1 MCPLLVSLTPSPT
14 KQGPVF
20 TPRGEDRARI
30 VRAMTAITVALVND
44 YEVVVRGLAN
54 MLRNYEREVSI
65 VELDANKGVR
75 KQVDV
80 ALYDTFAATQGDR
93 EGIRRLIANPHVER
107 AVVYTWNFDPRLAK
121 AAMAH
126 GACGYL
132 SKGLPARE
140 LVKAL
145 QHIYA
150 GEVVVSPK
158 PKNAGVVTTGGD
170 WPGREE
176 GLTEREAEVL
186 ALITQG
192 LDNAT
197 IADRTGLS
205 PNSIKSHIR
214 SCYRRIDVAN
224 RSNAILWGVKHGFT
238 PDHVQVSNPE
248 DIADA

>member
-1 MCPLLVSLTPSPT
+1 MSLLGVILRSG
-14 KQGPVF
+14 QARVF
-20 TPRGEDRARI
+20 TPRGVDTCRS
-30 VRAMTAITVALVND
+30 VLVMTAITVALVND

-65 VELDANKGVR
+65 VELDANHSVR

-93 EGIRRLIANPHVER
+93 DEIRRLIANPHVER
-107 AVVYTWNFDPRLAK
+107 VVVYTWNFEPKLAK

-132 SKGLPARE
+132 SKGLPARC
-140 LVKAL
+140 LVRAL
-145 QHIYA
+145 QGIHS

-158 PKNAGVVTTGGD
+158 PNSAGGVATGGD

-192 LDNAT
+192 LDNAE

-205 PNSIKSHIR
+205 PNSIKTYIR
-214 SCYRRIDVAN
+214 SCYRRIDVTN
-224 RSNAILWGVKHGFT
+224 RSNAILWGVRHGFT
-238 PDHVQVSNPE
+238 PDHVRVSDP
-248 DIADA
+248 DIETG

>member
-1 MCPLLVSLTPSPT
+1 
-14 KQGPVF
+14 
-20 TPRGEDRARI
+20 
-30 VRAMTAITVALVND
+30 MTAITVALVND

-54 MLRNYEREVSI
+54 MLRNYDREVSI
-65 VELDANKGVR
+65 IELDANKRVD

-93 EGIRRLIANPHVER
+93 DEIRRLIANPQVDR
-107 AVVYTWNFDPRLAK
+107 VAVYTWNFEPQLAT

-126 GACGYL
+126 GAYGYL
-132 SKGLPARE
+132 SKGLPARS

-145 QHIYA
+145 QRIHA

-158 PKNAGVVTTGGD
+158 PKTGTGTTGGD

-205 PNSIKSHIR
+205 PNSIKTYIR

-224 RSNAILWGVKHGFT
+224 RSNAILWGIRHGFT
-238 PDHVQVSNPE
+238 PDHVRVSDPE
-248 DIADA
+248 DIETG